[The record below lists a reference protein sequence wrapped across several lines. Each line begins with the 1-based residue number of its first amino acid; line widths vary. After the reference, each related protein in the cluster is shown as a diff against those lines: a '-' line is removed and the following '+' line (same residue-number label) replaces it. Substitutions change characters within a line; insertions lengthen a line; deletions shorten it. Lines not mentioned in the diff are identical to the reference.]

1 MGNPMVS
8 EPILIA
14 KNLVKRF
21 GEFVAVDDV
30 SLALERNRTLCVI
43 GPNGAG
49 KTSFINLISGFHYP
63 EEGHVFF
70 EGADITHV
78 SPAGRVKL
86 GIGRTFQLVQV
97 FDNLTVGQNLG
108 LSFFRKKENRSFPLR
123 MLYSS
128 LSASDIHENVIKSL
142 GIFELDHLEDEAAA
156 NLPLGSKKRLEIA
169 MALIAD
175 PKVLIFDEP
184 FAGLGDQ
191 EIDELI
197 DVFRVHTQNKTVLVV
212 EHKISKIEL
221 FVDKLA
227 VMHEGKVICC
237 GGVQET
243 LNDPE
248 VKRCYWKINN

>member
-1 MGNPMVS
+1 MVS

-14 KNLVKRF
+14 KNVSKRF
-21 GEFVAVDDV
+21 GEFVAVDHV
-30 SLALERNRTLCVI
+30 TLELERNKTLCVI

-49 KTSFINLISGFHYP
+49 KTSFINLISGFYYP
-63 EEGHVFF
+63 EEGNVFF

-108 LSFFRKKENRSFPLR
+108 LSFFRKKEDRSFPFR
-123 MLYSS
+123 MFYSS
-128 LSASDIHENVIKSL
+128 LNAPDIHDSVLKSL
-142 GIFELDHLEDEAAA
+142 AIFELDHLENEAVA

-197 DVFRVHTQNKTVLVV
+197 DVFRIHTPGKTVLVV

-243 LNDPE
+243 LSDPE

>member
-1 MGNPMVS
+1 MVS

-14 KNLVKRF
+14 KNLTKRF

-30 SLALERNRTLCVI
+30 SLDLERNKTLCVI

-49 KTSFINLISGFHYP
+49 KTSFINLISGFYYP
-63 EEGHVFF
+63 EEGNVFF
-70 EGADITHV
+70 EGTDITHLK
-78 SPAGRVKL
+78 PAGRVKL

-108 LSFFRKKENRSFPLR
+108 LSFFRKQENRSFPLR
-123 MLYSS
+123 MFYSS
-128 LSASDIHENVIKSL
+128 LNARDIHENVLKSL
-142 GIFELDHLEDEAAA
+142 AIFELDHLRDEAAA

-175 PKVLIFDEP
+175 PKILIFDEP

-197 DVFRVHTQNKTVLVV
+197 NVFRIHTQGKTVLVV